1 MSPPPSRRKPP
12 EKATDNKKA
21 IKNIL
26 SLLKNYKL
34 KITITVICG
43 IISTV
48 FSVISPLLIGL
59 ATTTIY
65 NGINEIMNNTGTI
78 DFNSLLFYLGT
89 VVILY
94 IISSVFSYLQSYFLI
109 GISTDCSAAAAG
121 TSRPP
126 S

>member
-94 IISSVFSYLQSYFLI
+94 IISSVFSYLQSYFLLFFLQKKI
-109 GISTDCSAAAAG
+109 ISNRMSG
-121 TSRPP
+121 LR
-126 S
+126 